1 MANTASAPMVQAK
14 FASSSGNWYIGFD
27 YTVGRNSF
35 QITRL
40 CGWRSNYESN
50 GNVTLTIKANAG
62 TANTTQS
69 DTVTASFQKG
79 AWSDQYW
86 QFGGNYNCAHK
97 AVTGIPDSVTTL
109 TVTITISNSFNSYL
123 ANGTVFT
130 YSIAMPAFTPTIG
143 QPWATNVS
151 RTSATMNVNV
161 TNTGRSTVNKV
172 GIYYYKGGAYNGAVE
187 NTSNISQ
194 TVTGLTPN
202 TTYAMN
208 GWVYTNA
215 GLYGYSNS
223 NITKYD
229 ETQLP
234 SFTTTG
240 NAPSISW
247 GGMVAVGRKYA
258 VGCWHVGY
266 DTNASFGKISANQYG
281 TTTNYGS
288 NAEWGW
294 DGTYNAIYYGGSSEA
309 NGTLQPN
316 TTYYYKFQQTDNW
329 NRASNILTG
338 SFTTSGN
345 APVYNTHYADN
356 ITRTSATVE
365 FYGTYD
371 NNSWL
376 SSYYIDWGTSTSYGN
391 KLTNTN
397 ALSNLT
403 PNTTYYYKLTATD
416 NWGRTGTA
424 TGSFT
429 TLGNPPTITDFR
441 AINIGAKEATL
452 DWSDSFD
459 TNASYKDYYIEYGTT
474 TNYGNRLSN
483 YRFLTDLSP
492 HTTYYAKLTLTDNWG
507 RISTATTSFTTLA
520 GDATGYVKGY
530 VDGKGVVWQRGT
542 VCVKVDGAW
551 KKGRK
556 VRGKAGG
563 QWYGT
568 S

>member
-14 FASSSGNWYIGFD
+14 FASNSGNWYIGFD

-123 ANGTVFT
+123 ANGTVFS
-130 YSIAMPAFTPTIG
+130 YSIPMPAFTPTIG

-161 TNTGRSTVNKV
+161 SNTGRSTVNKV
-172 GIYYYKGGAYNGAVE
+172 GIYYYKGGAYNGAIE
-187 NTSNISQ
+187 KTSNISQ

-223 NITKYD
+223 NITSYD

-240 NAPSISW
+240 NAPTISW
-247 GGMVAVGRKYA
+247 GGMIAIGRKYA
-258 VGCWHVGY
+258 KGAWHVGY
-266 DTNASFGKISANQYG
+266 DTNAWFGAITINSYG
-281 TTTNYGS
+281 TTTNYGTE
-288 NAEWGW
+288 ATWGW
-294 DGTYNAIYYGGSSEA
+294 DGTYNVIYYGGDSEA
-309 NGTLQPN
+309 TGTLQPN
-316 TTYYYKFQQTDNW
+316 TTYYYRFQQKDNW
-329 NRASNILTG
+329 NRTSNILTG

-345 APVYNTHYADN
+345 APTITYLNPVAD
-356 ITRTSATVE
+356 RTSCNFGDNTINYDTNASFKSVSVQ
-365 FYGTYD
+365 YGT
-371 NNSWL
+371 
-376 SSYYIDWGTSTSYGN
+376 TTSYGSTVAN
-391 KLTNTN
+391 SVITG
-397 ALSNLT
+397 LT
-403 PNTTYYYKLTATD
+403 PNTTYYYKMTVTD
-416 NWGRTGTA
+416 NWNRSGSKA
-424 TGSFT
+424 GSFT
-429 TLGNPPTITDFR
+429 TTGNPPTITDFR
-441 AINIGAKEATL
+441 AMNIGAKEATL

-474 TNYGNRLSN
+474 TSYGNRLSN

-492 HTTYYAKLTLTDNWG
+492 RTTYYAKLTLTDNWG

-542 VCVKVDGAW
+542 VYHKVDGAW
-551 KKGRK
+551 KKGRR
-556 VRGKAGG
+556 VRKKTGG
-563 QWYGT
+563 VW
-568 S
+568 SESD

>member
-123 ANGTVFT
+123 ANGTVFS

-172 GIYYYKGGAYNGAVE
+172 GIYYYKGGAYNGAIE
-187 NTSNISQ
+187 KTSNISQ

-223 NITKYD
+223 NITSYD

-240 NAPSISW
+240 NAPTITYVNP
-247 GGMVAVGRKYA
+247 VADRTSCNFGDNTIN
-258 VGCWHVGY
+258 Y
-266 DTNASFGKISANQYG
+266 DTNASFKSVSVQYG
-281 TTTNYGS
+281 TTTAYGS
-288 NAEWGW
+288 SA
-294 DGTYNAIYYGGSSEA
+294 
-309 NGTLQPN
+309 
-316 TTYYYKFQQTDNW
+316 
-329 NRASNILTG
+329 ASTIITG
-338 SFTTSGN
+338 
-345 APVYNTHYADN
+345 
-356 ITRTSATVE
+356 
-365 FYGTYD
+365 
-371 NNSWL
+371 
-376 SSYYIDWGTSTSYGN
+376 
-391 KLTNTN
+391 
-397 ALSNLT
+397 LT
-403 PNTTYYYKLTATD
+403 PNTTYYYNMIVTD
-416 NWGRTGTA
+416 NWNRSSSKA
-424 TGSFT
+424 GSFT
-429 TLGNPPTITDFR
+429 TTGNPPTITDFR
-441 AINIGAKEATL
+441 AMNIGAKEATL

-474 TNYGNRLSN
+474 TDYGNRLSN
-483 YRFLTDLSP
+483 YRFLTDLNP
-492 HTTYYAKLTLTDNWG
+492 RTTYYVKLTLIDNWG
-507 RISTATTSFTTLA
+507 RISTATTSFTTFA

-542 VCVKVDGAW
+542 VYIKVDGAW
-551 KKGRK
+551 KKGRR
-556 VRGKAGG
+556 VRKKTGG
-563 QWYGT
+563 VW
-568 S
+568 SESD

>member
-109 TVTITISNSFNSYL
+109 TVTITISNTFNSYL
-123 ANGTVFT
+123 ANGTVFS
-130 YSIAMPAFTPTIG
+130 YSIPMPAFTPTIG

-223 NITKYD
+223 NITNYD

-266 DTNASFGKISANQYG
+266 DTNAWFGNISANQYG
-281 TTTNYGS
+281 TSTSYGS

-329 NRASNILTG
+329 GRASNTLTG
-338 SFTTSGN
+338 SFTTTGN
-345 APVYNTHYADN
+345 APTITYVNPVADRTTCNLGDNTINYDTNASFKSVN
-356 ITRTSATVE
+356 VQ
-365 FYGTYD
+365 YGT
-371 NNSWL
+371 
-376 SSYYIDWGTSTSYGN
+376 TTSYGSSVAST
-391 KLTNTN
+391 LITG
-397 ALSNLT
+397 LT
-403 PNTTYYYKLTATD
+403 PNTTYYYNMTITD
-416 NWGRTGTA
+416 NWNRTGSKA
-424 TGSFT
+424 GSFT
-429 TLGNPPTITDFR
+429 TTGNPPTITDFR
-441 AINIGAKEATL
+441 AMNIGAKEATL

-492 HTTYYAKLTLTDNWG
+492 RTTYYVKLTLTDNWG

-542 VCVKVDGAW
+542 VYYKVDGAW
-551 KKGRK
+551 KKGRR
-556 VRGKAGG
+556 VRKKTGG
-563 QWYGT
+563 VW
-568 S
+568 SESD